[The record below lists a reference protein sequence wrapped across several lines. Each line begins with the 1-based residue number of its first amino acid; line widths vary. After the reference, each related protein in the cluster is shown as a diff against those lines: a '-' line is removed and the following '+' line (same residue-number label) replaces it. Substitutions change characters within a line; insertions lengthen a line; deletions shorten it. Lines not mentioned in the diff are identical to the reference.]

1 MSKPLVS
8 GWCSIAA
15 YIVGTPSN
23 TLTWSRSMISS
34 ALPGSKRGISVSV
47 PPPPIV
53 AFSPHVWP
61 NEWNSGSA
69 PSVIASGPSVEQV
82 ARRPAQLRARFACV
96 SSAPFGVPVVP
107 DV

>member
-1 MSKPLVS
+1 MSKLSLP

-23 TLTWSRSMISS
+23 TLTRSRSMISS
-34 ALPGSKRGISVSV
+34 ALPGSKRGIRLRQA
-47 PPPPIV
+47 PARIA
-53 AFSPHVWP
+53 AFRPQVWP
-61 NEWNSGSA
+61 KEWKSGSA
-69 PSVIASGPSVEQV
+69 PSTTEPSSMSVKS
-82 ARRPAQLRARFACV
+82 AKAATLRARFACV